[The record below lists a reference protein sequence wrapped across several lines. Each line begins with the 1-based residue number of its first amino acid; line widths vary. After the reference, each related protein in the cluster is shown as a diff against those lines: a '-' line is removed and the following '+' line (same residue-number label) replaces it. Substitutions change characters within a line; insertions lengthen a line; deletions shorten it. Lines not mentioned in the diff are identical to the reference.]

1 MPIGAEY
8 GLFPP
13 GKSFKHPFAAAGG
26 GDVRDSRATSE
37 QPRAAGLQQSTGPA
51 RRPL

>member
-8 GLFPP
+8 GLLPP
-13 GKSFKHPFAAAGG
+13 GKSFGTPSRPPVHE
-26 GDVRDSRATSE
+26 DVRDSRASNE
-37 QPRAAGLQQSTGPA
+37 QPRAGGLQQSTGPA